1 MPSTYNPFFMSR
13 LLQEAEDNAPTG
25 WKPSDIGQGFLRGVN
40 NEMLRQSKPSQGLT
54 NFVGY
59 ASLGFKDTL
68 TDFRNGL
75 NMAGEYLSDQY
86 KDFSRAANVGN
97 SIPLDAGVLPMGDG
111 AYVPATSNEIRAFN
125 YVTNYPFN
133 QQSAAPE
140 TGYQITAPSRA
151 GMLNQQAQPAMS
163 QTLTTME
170 PARVA
175 QPPKQQAQKSK
186 PTLSKA
192 DADELSKIRL
202 HSAIPSQN
210 MFSISDASGNRGW
223 AGVGDKVN
231 GWSVKSYDKGFVT
244 VEKNGVTAKV
254 GLQGSSPTEYV
265 PSERERAVGAGTMSS
280 YDQDPSSQL
289 SIEGFSPNELQKY
302 KIQRDMFENIRRN
315 SMLSPHMSDEDKKR
329 IMHFNDYQHNLR
341 NLESGKRYFI
351 PRMDNNGNVDMDVFV
366 PQ

>member
-1 MPSTYNPFFMSR
+1 MPSPYNPFFMTN
-13 LLQEAEDNAPTG
+13 LLGQAQA
-25 WKPSDIGQGFLRGVN
+25 SQDIAQGFIRGVT
-40 NEMLRQSKPSQGLT
+40 NETRRQSIPSQGLT

-59 ASLGFKDTL
+59 ASLGFQDTAKDL
-68 TDFRNGL
+68 GNYFV
-75 NMAGEYLSDQY
+75 DQY
-86 KDFSRAANVGN
+86 KDFSRHANVGN

-133 QQSAAPE
+133 QQSAAQE
-140 TGYQITAPSRA
+140 TGYQSTAPSRA

-170 PARVA
+170 P
-175 QPPKQQAQKSK
+175 PKRDAQKSK
-186 PTLSKA
+186 PTLSKE

-202 HSAIPSQN
+202 HSAVPSQN

-244 VEKNGVTAKV
+244 VEKNGVIARV

-265 PSERERAVGAGTMSS
+265 PPRQATEEGTMSN
-280 YDQDPSSQL
+280 YDQQMMSSLVSDPTQEL
-289 SIEGFSPNELQKY
+289 RIEGASPNELQKY
-302 KIQRDMFENIRRN
+302 KIQRDVYENIARN
-315 SMLSPHMSDEDKKR
+315 ARLSPYMSDEDRSR
-329 IMHFNDYQHNLR
+329 IMHFEDYQKNLK
-341 NLESGKRYFI
+341 NLESGKKYFV